1 MPQKNHE
8 SPELVQLREKRDDA
22 ERKCKQA
29 EHQLQRIENRK
40 RYLENGER
48 KKRTHRLCVR
58 AGALE
63 SMVPGLKELTDAEF
77 FTLME
82 NVTALPEFHHELY
95 LIVKQREEGSSDG
108 SVPLPRDAD

>member
-1 MPQKNHE
+1 MPKKKQG
-8 SPELVQLREKRDDA
+8 SPELARLREKRDEA
-22 ERKCKQA
+22 ERKCEQA
-29 EHQLQRIENRK
+29 EHNLQRIENRK
-40 RYLENGER
+40 KYLDDGDR

-63 SMVPGLKELTDAEF
+63 SMAPELKELTDAEF

-82 NVTALPEFHHELY
+82 NVTALPEFHHELC

-108 SVPLPRDAD
+108 TVPFSRDAD

>member
-1 MPQKNHE
+1 MPQKNHG
-8 SPELVQLREKRDDA
+8 SPELARLREKRDEA
-22 ERKCKQA
+22 ERKCVQA
-29 EHQLQRIENRK
+29 EHNLQRIEN
-40 RYLENGER
+40 R

-58 AGALE
+58 ASALE
-63 SMVPGLKELTDAEF
+63 SMVPELKGLTDAEF

-108 SVPLPRDAD
+108 TVPLPRDAD

>member
-1 MPQKNHE
+1 MPQKNHGL
-8 SPELVQLREKRDDA
+8 PELARLREKRDEA
-22 ERKCKQA
+22 ERKCEQA
-29 EHQLQRIENRK
+29 EHNLQRIENRK
-40 RYLENGER
+40 KYLEDSDR

-63 SMVPGLKELTDAEF
+63 SMVPELKGLTDAEC

-95 LIVKQREEGSSDG
+95 LIVKQREEESSDG
-108 SVPLPRDAD
+108 SVPFPCDAD